1 MDEQKNREEIV
12 NQEYENFKETTTELL
27 KEALGL
33 GYQVISNIVKKNN
46 GQELDALII
55 KEEGSNIAPTI
66 YVQNLYQEYI
76 HGEEMEDI
84 ITRAVSVVNFKKPE
98 IPVFNRETAEQ
109 NLYAVV
115 CNYSANKE
123 LLKDIPHRQFL
134 DLAVY
139 PKFRVASGEFG
150 QAAIKVN
157 NALLEQMKL
166 TKDEALNI
174 AIKNTEQEGFELKPI
189 MEVLKEKMD
198 IPDEMFE
205 EMFPEDAPRLFV
217 LCNQSKID
225 GAAVLASKNELA
237 KAVEAI
243 GEDCYILP
251 SSIHEI
257 LLLPESSAR
266 SVEEMEAMVREVNEN
281 ELKPEEILSNT
292 VYHFEA
298 KTKKL
303 TMAYEALE
311 EKKTETESQKKTK
324 AMKM

>member
-1 MDEQKNREEIV
+1 MEETKNREEII
-12 NQEYENFKETTTELL
+12 NQDYETFKESATDLI

-33 GYQVISNIVKKNN
+33 GYQIISQIVKKNN

-55 KEEGSNIAPTI
+55 REEGSNIAPTI
-66 YVQNLYQEYI
+66 YVQNLYQEYQ

-84 ITRAVSVVNFKKPE
+84 INRAVSVVNFKKPE
-98 IPVFNRETAEQ
+98 IPLFNRETAEQ

-115 CNYSANKE
+115 CNYAANKE
-123 LLKDIPHRQFL
+123 MLKDMPHRQFL

-189 MEVLKEKMD
+189 MEVLREKMD
-198 IPDEMFE
+198 IPDEMF
-205 EMFPEDAPRLFV
+205 PTDTLRLYV
-217 LCNQSKID
+217 VSTPKNMD
-225 GAAVLASKNELA
+225 GSAVLASKNELA
-237 KAVEAI
+237 KAVEKI
-243 GEDCYILP
+243 GEDCFILP
-251 SSIHEI
+251 SSIHEV
-257 LLLPESSAR
+257 LLLPVSHAR
-266 SVEEMEAMVREVNEN
+266 SVDEMEAVVREVNEN

-292 VYHFEA
+292 VYHFGA